1 MSTQNSHQR
10 VFVSVLL
17 LLLGAGWAAN
27 HFASLLGPLEDQQNL
42 SGVTVNAA
50 FGIYAL
56 GLLPSLLGGGALV
69 DRIGARSVVLTGATL
84 AAVGN
89 TSLLFWHDEIG
100 VLLGR
105 FIVGLGVGLTTS
117 AGTVWA
123 GQIRPNGG
131 SVVAGIALTSGFAI
145 GPVIS
150 GTVVFLAPDY
160 ISIRVAFALTVVFS
174 LCTVLLALLVGRAT
188 SRAQKTAEASTQ
200 STAKAADVPYRTLGR
215 ALSAALPMAI
225 WVFSTVTTAVVIL
238 SGRVS
243 SGTVPDLLLPGL
255 AALLSFGTGLLIQV
269 ISRRLAWGPVA
280 GVAGSLLAAAGMG
293 LVALGG
299 SATAFPLF
307 ILTAVTLGAAYG
319 LSLQQGLLD
328 VSYLSPA
335 RTNGIA
341 VGIFY
346 VAAYLGFGLPV
357 LLEALRPVTGDSL
370 PFNLLAAAALV
381 SALIRGI
388 QLKRTTLFRR
398 PGKAGDQ

>member
-1 MSTQNSHQR
+1 MSTRVSHQR

-27 HFASLLGPLEDQQNL
+27 HFASLLGPLRDWQEL

-69 DRIGARSVVLTGATL
+69 DRVGARGVVLTGATL

-100 VLLGR
+100 VLVGR

-131 SVVAGIALTSGFAI
+131 AVLAGIFLTSGFAV
-145 GPVIS
+145 GPVFS
-150 GTVVFLAPDY
+150 GAIIYLIPERFSLPA
-160 ISIRVAFALTVVFS
+160 AFALTVTFS
-174 LCTVLLALLVGRAT
+174 LLTIALALLVGNAT
-188 SRAQKTAEASTQ
+188 SPAAPRQAARARV
-200 STAKAADVPYRTLGR
+200 DVPYRTLGR
-215 ALSAALPMAI
+215 ALAAALPMAV

-238 SGRVS
+238 SARAQAGA
-243 SGTVPDLLLPGL
+243 VPALLVPGL
-255 AALLSFGTGLLIQV
+255 AALLSFGSGLLIQV
-269 ISRRLAWGPVA
+269 ISRRLAWGPGA
-280 GVAGSLLAAAGMG
+280 GVAGALLAGAGMG
-293 LVALGG
+293 LAALGG
-299 SATAFPLF
+299 ASLPLPLF
-307 ILTAVTLGAAYG
+307 VPACMVLGCAYG

-328 VSYLSPA
+328 VSYLAPA
-335 RTNGIA
+335 RSHGIA

-357 LLEALRPVTGDSL
+357 IMELLLPLAGARSPFLVLSL
-370 PFNLLAAAALV
+370 LALV
-381 SALIRGI
+381 SALIRSAQI
-388 QLKRTTLFRR
+388 VRTDLLVRTNIRK
-398 PGKAGDQ
+398 P

>member
-1 MSTQNSHQR
+1 MSTRDSHQR

-27 HFASLLGPLEDQQNL
+27 HFASLLGPLRDWQEL

-56 GLLPSLLGGGALV
+56 GLLPSLLGGGVLV
-69 DRIGARSVVLTGATL
+69 DRIGARGVVLTGAAL

-100 VLLGR
+100 VLIGR

-131 SVVAGIALTSGFAI
+131 AVLAGIFLTTGFAV
-145 GPVIS
+145 GPVFS
-150 GTVVFLAPDY
+150 GAIIYLTPERFSLPA
-160 ISIRVAFALTVVFS
+160 AFALTVTFS
-174 LCTVLLALLVGRAT
+174 LLTIALALIVGNAT
-188 SRAQKTAEASTQ
+188 SQSASRQTAHARVD
-200 STAKAADVPYRTLGR
+200 APYRTLGR
-215 ALSAALPMAI
+215 ALAAALPMAL

-238 SGRVS
+238 SARAQAGAI
-243 SGTVPDLLLPGL
+243 PDLLVPGL
-255 AALLSFGTGLLIQV
+255 AALLSFGSGLLIQV
-269 ISRRLAWGPVA
+269 ISRRLAWGPGA

-293 LVALGG
+293 LAALGG
-299 SATAFPLF
+299 TSLPPIIFVPACM
-307 ILTAVTLGAAYG
+307 VLGCAYG

-328 VSYLSPA
+328 VSYLAPA
-335 RTNGIA
+335 HSHGITI
-341 VGIFY
+341 GIFY

-357 LLEALRPVTGDSL
+357 IMELLLPLAGARAPFLVLALL
-370 PFNLLAAAALV
+370 ALV
-381 SALIRGI
+381 SALIRFVQMARTDLLARTNI
-388 QLKRTTLFRR
+388 QK
-398 PGKAGDQ
+398 P